1 MHIDPKIQKLLA
13 LPPVSQIG
21 VVVRDMQ
28 KALENYTNLF
38 GVHFPRVFEPKY
50 TNQTYRG
57 KPGNFL
63 MRIAIAKLSP
73 TVEFELIQPLSG
85 ETIYDEFLEAQGEG
99 IHHLGFFV
107 QDIRARVEAMQQMG
121 IAVLQSGQRPGG
133 KWAYMDTKPLAGMII
148 EWIERE
154 TPLA

>member
-1 MHIDPKIQKLLA
+1 
-13 LPPVSQIG
+13 
-21 VVVRDMQ
+21 
-28 KALENYTNLF
+28 
-38 GVHFPRVFEPKY
+38 
-50 TNQTYRG
+50 
-57 KPGNFL
+57 

-85 ETIYDEFLEAQGEG
+85 ETIYDEFLEARGEG

-133 KWAYMDTKPLAGMII
+133 KWAYMDTEPLAGMII